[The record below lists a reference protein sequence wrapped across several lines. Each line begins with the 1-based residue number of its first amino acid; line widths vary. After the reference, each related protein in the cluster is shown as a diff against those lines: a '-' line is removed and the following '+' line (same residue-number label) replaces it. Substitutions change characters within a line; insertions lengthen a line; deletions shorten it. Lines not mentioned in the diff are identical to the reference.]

1 MHHGTCVTHVP
12 WCIPGSL
19 TRGAGITFPAFLA
32 HAQPA
37 ILRIWYEAHCLVT
50 TILHQAVDMFLC
62 LSVRIQYAINLV
74 LGDSSCHHAVCSSH
88 PRSFQS
94 TCNTTSSH
102 NKIFKLSNRFEIRQL
117 CRRDACQISEAFWI
131 HISWHLQSRIWK
143 LTPWELLQK
152 MISVPN
158 SSWTQISR
166 DLFRP
171 EHLFQSSNRFESLY
185 WARQWHCRAL

>member
-12 WCIPGSL
+12 WCIPGSV

-62 LSVRIQYAINLV
+62 LSARIQYAINLV
-74 LGDSSCHHAVCSSH
+74 LGDSSCHHTVCSSH

-102 NKIFKLSNRFEIRQL
+102 NKIFKLSNRFEIRQSQCAAETL
-117 CRRDACQISEAFWI
+117 VKFQRHSESTFRDIF
-131 HISWHLQSRIWK
+131 
-143 LTPWELLQK
+143 
-152 MISVPN
+152 
-158 SSWTQISR
+158 
-166 DLFRP
+166 
-171 EHLFQSSNRFESLY
+171 NRVFEN
-185 WARQWHCRAL
+185 